1 MSQACNALEL
11 DYCEVEFT
19 NHFPTRDPLLEHL
32 VRTLGKEVEAG
43 VTGSGYLYA
52 GQLLQTIAVHL
63 VSKYTAGEP
72 TARVYQGGMPNFRLR
87 RIEDYVRTH
96 LAEEIGIEDLANEVG
111 LSRWHFSRTFEQAT
125 GEAPS
130 RYVQRLRMEQAIY
143 LLQTTDLPIT
153 EVAYA
158 VGYTSLSHFTKLFKH
173 RFGTTPGTYQ
183 RCRSR

>member
-1 MSQACNALEL
+1 
-11 DYCEVEFT
+11 
-19 NHFPTRDPLLEHL
+19 
-32 VRTLGKEVEAG
+32 
-43 VTGSGYLYA
+43 
-52 GQLLQTIAVHL
+52 
-63 VSKYTAGEP
+63 
-72 TARVYQGGMPNFRLR
+72 MPNFRLR